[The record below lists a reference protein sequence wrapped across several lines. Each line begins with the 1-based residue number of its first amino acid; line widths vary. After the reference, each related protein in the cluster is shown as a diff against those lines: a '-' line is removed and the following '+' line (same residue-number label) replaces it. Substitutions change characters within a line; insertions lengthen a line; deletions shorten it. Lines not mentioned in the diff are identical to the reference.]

1 MTLFVSHP
9 ILIADIGSCIF
20 ESLSQV
26 QQFLVSEF
34 GWKDAGLTQTDAL
47 KINDSPAS
55 KSSTSS
61 KAIQKVDAIQ
71 EAKDGSRV
79 DTSSSTKNSTN
90 KNKQGIAILLFSAAM
105 IAMAY
110 IFMML

>member
-9 ILIADIGSCIF
+9 LLVAEIGSCIF
-20 ESLSQV
+20 ESLSQA
-26 QQFLVSEF
+26 QQFLVAEF
-34 GWKDAGLTQTDAL
+34 GWKDTGLTQTDAL
-47 KINDSPAS
+47 KINDSSAT
-55 KSSTSS
+55 KSSASS
-61 KAIQKVDAIQ
+61 KNLQKVEAI
-71 EAKDGSRV
+71 EAKDGSSV
-79 DTSSSTKNSTN
+79 DSSNNKNSNAN